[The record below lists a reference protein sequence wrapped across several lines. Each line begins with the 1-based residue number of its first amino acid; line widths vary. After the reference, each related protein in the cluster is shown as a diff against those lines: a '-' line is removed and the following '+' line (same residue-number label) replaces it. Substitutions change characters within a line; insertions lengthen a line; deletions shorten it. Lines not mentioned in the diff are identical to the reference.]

1 MIDAL
6 ITSRTDTKITCS
18 VSKIIYDV
26 SPDGQQ
32 FVFVDLLADS
42 GRLNQINIIL
52 NWFEGLN
59 ERVLVP

>member
-32 FVFVDLLADS
+32 FAFVDLLADS

>member
-26 SPDGQQ
+26 SPDRQQ

>member
-26 SPDGQQ
+26 SLGWKQ

>member
-42 GRLNQINIIL
+42 GRLN
-52 NWFEGLN
+52 
-59 ERVLVP
+59 

>member
-26 SPDGQQ
+26 SPGWQQ

-42 GRLNQINIIL
+42 GRSNQINIIL
-52 NWFEGLN
+52 NWFEALN